1 MFEQLFISTGI
12 ACNATYPTI
21 LQSLAYFMSLA
32 DGATFKSPPPSPLRM
47 SPRTSRATSARN
59 SPTTSR
65 FGSVSQPSTP
75 QNEEDYSSEQQ
86 FALDDFSIKS
96 VMGVGRTKVYYEAKN
111 QIALK
116 AIDLYKQSEMLD
128 ELKREVEVY
137 NQLSDLQGISIP
149 TLVLHG
155 YWEGGMYC
163 IGLSLCGKI
172 PEELDDVQ
180 KQTLLKT
187 LASIHS
193 KGILHND
200 IKRENIL
207 VDDCG
212 NPYLIDFGF
221 ATYDESLDAQRAD
234 RNMLLECMQSL

>member
-1 MFEQLFISTGI
+1 
-12 ACNATYPTI
+12 
-21 LQSLAYFMSLA
+21 
-32 DGATFKSPPPSPLRM
+32 
-47 SPRTSRATSARN
+47 
-59 SPTTSR
+59 
-65 FGSVSQPSTP
+65 
-75 QNEEDYSSEQQ
+75 
-86 FALDDFSIKS
+86 
-96 VMGVGRTKVYYEAKN
+96 
-111 QIALK
+111 
-116 AIDLYKQSEMLD
+116 
-128 ELKREVEVY
+128 
-137 NQLSDLQGISIP
+137 
-149 TLVLHG
+149 
-155 YWEGGMYC
+155 MYC

-180 KQTLLKT
+180 KQTLLKA